1 VHFPVLE
8 RRLLRS
14 SHPNR
19 LLAGDRAATD
29 AALAELG
36 SSLRAPVT
44 TWSPDEPLVLPS
56 TAMGTLVLRD
66 VDCLKPV
73 EQVQLLEWLQQND
86 FALQVVASTSVPLLP
101 RVATGAFLDSLYYR
115 LNVLYLDLAA

>member
-1 VHFPVLE
+1 
-8 RRLLRS
+8 
-14 SHPNR
+14 
-19 LLAGDRAATD
+19 
-29 AALAELG
+29 
-36 SSLRAPVT
+36 
-44 TWSPDEPLVLPS
+44 
-56 TAMGTLVLRD
+56 MGTLVLRD